1 MRSVSLRFL
10 LLNFLVAFSLF
21 SQSTQEAPE
30 IVDIQ
35 ITGNI
40 NLTSKD
46 LLNQIHLKE
55 KRLVS
60 KGSFYNPH
68 HLAREIEKLE
78 DYYVLNGF
86 LDARITDSLSV
97 SEETVIIVLQVEE
110 GKQYYLR
117 DVTLTGNSV
126 FTEEDY
132 LELIEFQAGSSF
144 NTFKIRENLIEML
157 TLYQNNGY
165 PLINI
170 RDSVVVADSVSLY
183 IKVREGPKLN
193 IGKINIQEVE
203 QVPKHI
209 IARELIVDQGEVFN
223 LANIEES
230 KRRLYETSLFN
241 SVNISLGTVNLDSL
255 TIDIDVEVIAAKFR
269 AFDMNMGVRQ
279 GRPEESL
286 KSDPELS
293 VGVSGSWYHNN
304 LFDQSR
310 RVRIETK
317 ISSIYP
323 VIFIPQRFNFDFFY
337 VEPWLSKF
345 RVPLTINP
353 FFWYVDYVDD
363 TQEIFNNLAYGLRAV
378 MTYRWFRRIKIQ
390 SLAEWSQSK
399 STGDPT
405 EVEDLYQEARKIGL
419 KFTWDRRDNYF
430 YPHHGFK
437 FVLEPEMVGYFLGGE
452 NNYVQLQSSFSSF
465 WNLFGDVVFAHNM
478 NMAIAFQRD
487 PDIDI
492 PYAKR
497 FFLGGNSSIR
507 GFDQR
512 MVGPMVDSDP
522 LGGNLRL
529 YTNFELRFPIYSI
542 MGGSLFLDIGN
553 LWSEIE
559 DATIS
564 DVEMAVGGGITI
576 DTPIGPARID
586 YGIPL
591 GAEHANKTGQTHIA
605 IAYAF

>member
-1 MRSVSLRFL
+1 MKSLSLRFL
-10 LLNFLVAFSLF
+10 ILTFLLGVNVFP
-21 SQSTQEAPE
+21 QNIQEAPE

-35 ITGNI
+35 IIGNS

-86 LDARITDSLSV
+86 LDAQITDSLSIG
-97 SEETVIIVLQVEE
+97 EGTIIIVLSVEE

-117 DVTLTGNSV
+117 DVTLSGNSV
-126 FTEEDY
+126 FSEEDY
-132 LELIEFQAGSSF
+132 LEIIEFQAGSTF

-157 TLYQNNGY
+157 THYQNNGY

-170 RDSVVVADSVSLY
+170 KDSVVVADSVSLY

-193 IGKINIQEVE
+193 IGDINIQEVE
-203 QVPKHI
+203 QVPERI
-209 IARELIVDQGEVFN
+209 IARELIVDPGEVFN
-223 LANIEES
+223 LADIEES

-241 SVNISLGTVNLDSL
+241 SVNISMGNVNLDSA

-269 AFDMNMGVRQ
+269 AFDMSMGVRQ
-279 GRPEESL
+279 GRPEGSNNL
-286 KSDPELS
+286 DPELS
-293 VGVSGSWYHNN
+293 VGLSGSWYHNN
-304 LFDQSR
+304 LFEKSK

-323 VIFIPQRFNFDFFY
+323 SIFIPQRFNFDFFY
-337 VEPWLSKF
+337 VEPWLSKY
-345 RVPLTINP
+345 RIPLTINP

-363 TQEIFNNLAYGLRAV
+363 EDEYFNNLAYGLRAV
-378 MTYRWFRRIKIQ
+378 MTYRWFRRIKIR

-399 STGDPT
+399 STGAPT
-405 EVEDLYQEARKIGL
+405 EEEDLYQEARKIGF

-430 YPHHGFK
+430 YPHHGYK
-437 FVLEPEMVGYFLGGE
+437 FVIEPEMVGYFLGGE
-452 NNYVQLQSSFSSF
+452 NNYSQVQSSFSSF
-465 WNLFGDVVFAHNM
+465 WNLFGDVVLAHNL
-478 NMAIAFQRD
+478 NVAVAFQRD
-487 PDIDI
+487 PEIAI
-492 PYAKR
+492 PYVKR

-507 GFDQR
+507 GFEQR
-512 MVGPMVDSDP
+512 MVGPTDDGAP
-522 LGGNLRL
+522 LGGNLSL
-529 YTNFELRFPIYSI
+529 YTNFELRFPIYDI
-542 MGGSLFLDIGN
+542 VGGSLFLDIGN
-553 LWSEIE
+553 LWSEID
-559 DATIS
+559 DATMS

-591 GAEHANKTGQTHIA
+591 GAEHANKPGQAHIA